1 MTTSPLFSALL
12 TPHRSL
18 DARGIRYVAA
28 VAAVLASIPGIFF
41 YAVGAWPVVGL
52 MGLDVLALYWA
63 LSASLKSGRAF
74 EEVTLWRDSLEVRH
88 VTGWGREH
96 QHQFNPF
103 FVRLN
108 VERDYED
115 RVTRMSLRLRD
126 QELEIGAFLDP
137 DDKAS
142 FAKVFSSALYDARN

>member
-1 MTTSPLFSALL
+1 MTTSPLFSAML

-18 DARGIRYVAA
+18 GPRGIRNVAA
-28 VAAVLASIPGIFF
+28 VASLLALVPGFFFFSI
-41 YAVGAWPVVGL
+41 GAWPVVGL

-74 EEVTLWRDSLEVRH
+74 EEVTLWRDALEIRH
-88 VTGWGREH
+88 VTGWGRER
-96 QHQFNPF
+96 QHKFNPF
-103 FVRLN
+103 FVRLR

-115 RVTRMSLRLRD
+115 RVTRLALKFRD
-126 QELEIGAFLDP
+126 SELEIGAFLNP

-142 FAKVFSSALYDARN
+142 FATVLSSALYDARN